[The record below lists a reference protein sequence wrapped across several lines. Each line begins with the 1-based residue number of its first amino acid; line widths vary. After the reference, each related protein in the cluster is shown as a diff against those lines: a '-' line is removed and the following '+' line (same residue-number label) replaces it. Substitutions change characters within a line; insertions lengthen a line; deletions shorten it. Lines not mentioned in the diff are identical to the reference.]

1 MPAASVDSSPAL
13 LAAPPGGVG
22 QATTVLTPTSVSTL
36 PAVTTTIQ
44 PPHSKDTTW
53 TKLFVGGLPYHT
65 TDKSLREHFEVF
77 GDIEEAV
84 VITDRSTGK
93 SRGYGF
99 VIMSTKDAA
108 ERACKEPNPIIDG
121 RKANVNLACIGAK
134 PRGNLAA
141 SLPLA
146 AAYRPGFPAIIP
158 SQYGDLLTAGH
169 LGLTPASFTA
179 SPAGHAAVAQAA
191 GLPAAA
197 AGLPAVTAMS
207 GLSGGAA
214 AAAGLVQAAPGGKA
228 RSSMNLGLI
237 SGRQAV
243 QAGGGAAMSP
253 YLHQLYAAN
262 PYIHPNILNLA
273 TMGAQDPYAGN
284 PLLDFYNQYAAAAAA
299 SFPPGSV
306 AAAGPGGQTTQA
318 VVPVT
323 ANGASLMH
331 SAAVQPSANGGYFGY
346 TYAAPYTAQQL
357 AAAGIPYATAAAAGA
372 NSAANGQQQ
381 QAAQQQADASWL

>member
-36 PAVTTTIQ
+36 PAVTTSIQ

-158 SQYGDLLTAGH
+158 SQYG
-169 LGLTPASFTA
+169 
-179 SPAGHAAVAQAA
+179 
-191 GLPAAA
+191 
-197 AGLPAVTAMS
+197 
-207 GLSGGAA
+207 
-214 AAAGLVQAAPGGKA
+214 
-228 RSSMNLGLI
+228 
-237 SGRQAV
+237 QAV

-306 AAAGPGGQTTQA
+306 AAAAPGGQTTQA

-323 ANGASLMH
+323 ANGANLMH
-331 SAAVQPSANGGYFGY
+331 SAAVQPSANGIDSSTAAAGGYFGY

-381 QAAQQQADASWL
+381 AAQQQADARIQ

>member
-1 MPAASVDSSPAL
+1 
-13 LAAPPGGVG
+13 
-22 QATTVLTPTSVSTL
+22 
-36 PAVTTTIQ
+36 
-44 PPHSKDTTW
+44 
-53 TKLFVGGLPYHT
+53 
-65 TDKSLREHFEVF
+65 
-77 GDIEEAV
+77 
-84 VITDRSTGK
+84 
-93 SRGYGF
+93 
-99 VIMSTKDAA
+99 MSTKDAA

-146 AAYRPGFPAIIP
+146 AAYRPGFPTIIP

-179 SPAGHAAVAQAA
+179 SPAGHAAVAHAA

-197 AGLPAVTAMS
+197 AGLPAVSAMS
-207 GLSGGAA
+207 GLTGGAA

-237 SGRQAV
+237 SGRQAGV

-273 TMGAQDPYAGN
+273 TMGAQDPYTGN

-299 SFPPGSV
+299 SFPPGTV
-306 AAAGPGGQTTQA
+306 AAAAPGGQTTQA

-323 ANGASLMH
+323 ANGATLMH
-331 SAAVQPSANGGYFGY
+331 SAAVQPSANGIDSSTAAGGYFGY

-381 QAAQQQADASWL
+381 QAAQQQADARIQ